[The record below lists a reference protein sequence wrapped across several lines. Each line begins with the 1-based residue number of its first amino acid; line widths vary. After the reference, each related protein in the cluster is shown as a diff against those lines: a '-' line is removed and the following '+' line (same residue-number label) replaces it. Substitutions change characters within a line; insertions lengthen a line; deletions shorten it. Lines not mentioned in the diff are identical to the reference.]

1 MYSFAGVS
9 RITKHI
15 MGEFRENLYD
25 FCKHR
30 CAETRFCAAI
40 NYKDGAE
47 GNEINCQLTNT
58 TKQKFDENAS
68 AKEKVWTFRRIN
80 VDRSLAVNI

>member
-9 RITKHI
+9 KLRTHV
-15 MGEFRENLYD
+15 MTECRENDYTL
-25 FCKHR
+25 CALR

-47 GNEINCQLTNT
+47 ENENNCQLTNT

-68 AKEKVWTFRRIN
+68 AKEKVWTFRKIN